1 MIILTIIL
9 MFIVCAL
16 SLNIFLTNQ
25 TLKAV
30 RRTARKEAINM
41 ATVKEALEILKAQV
55 AETVGI
61 DKSVLVYLAGIKQ
74 QLQDL
79 IDNGATPEEIQAL
92 VDALDAQEKEM
103 AAAIVA
109 NP

>member
-1 MIILTIIL
+1 MIVLTIIS

-30 RRTARKEAINM
+30 RRTARKEAIDM
-41 ATVKEALEILKAQV
+41 ATVREALEILKTQV

-103 AAAIVA
+103 AAAIVT